1 MRKQRRP
8 RNGKLG
14 RARSDAFDPRYLR
27 RRLLAGST
35 VLLLV
40 ALALIACLAP
50 IGQARPAR
58 EASPEA
64 TSLQATPFAATEARR
79 EEREAERKAKH
90 EANWPTGGE
99 RTNVVVQTS
108 CTQIVWQFRNFPDM
122 AHNGIVLKLTINHT
136 VTLSRYTFDG
146 PESTLTMPIDA
157 PPGRYKID
165 TRGLGKSNG
174 ARVAFDIGV
183 PVNCRP
189 APAFALEKLQQIEGG
204 GGSYTTAP
212 LSGEVGKTIDYKILL
227 SNTGNVPLS
236 FAALEDPRCDAG
248 TITGGPTGE
257 LAPGASVEYLC
268 THLIT
273 PADAEAGALTNTVTL
288 TGAPPE
294 GDGTPVEHSS
304 NTVEVTPQA
313 AAPPEPEPPTPVQPT
328 PVVPTPGSSTPAA
341 QGGVLASK
349 SEQAPGTTGTSSVS
363 SAKTAVVPTLK
374 LTLPRLKGPQGC
386 VRSSFHASVKSAHV
400 ASITFFM
407 DGHKLKTLT
416 ARNARKGLLS
426 ITIDPTSLHVGP
438 HKLSAKITMVKT
450 SASAK
455 ALKGTRRRTVLRCDP
470 AVVTPKFTG

>member
-8 RNGKLG
+8 RNGKLA
-14 RARSDAFDPRYLR
+14 RARSDIPHRRFVR

-35 VLLLV
+35 LLLLV
-40 ALALIACLAP
+40 ALALIASLAP
-50 IGQARPAR
+50 IGQARSAR

-64 TSLQATPFAATEARR
+64 TSLEAAPFATTEARR
-79 EEREAERKAKH
+79 EEREAQRKAKR

-99 RTNVVVQTS
+99 RTNAIVQTS
-108 CTQIVWQFRNFPDM
+108 CTQIVWRFRNFPDM
-122 AHNGIVLKLTINHT
+122 DGNSIVLKLTIDHI
-136 VTLSRYTFDG
+136 VTLSTYSFDG
-146 PESTLTMPIDA
+146 PESTLTMPIAA

-165 TRGLGKSNG
+165 TRGIGKSNG

-189 APAFALEKLQQIEGG
+189 APGFALEKLQQIAGAGG
-204 GGSYTTAP
+204 AYTTAP

-227 SNTGNVPLS
+227 NNTGNVPLS
-236 FAALEDPRCDAG
+236 FSTLEDPRCDAG

-257 LAPGASVEYLC
+257 LAPGASAEYLC

-273 PADAEAGALTNTVTL
+273 AADAEAGALTNTVTL
-288 TGAPPE
+288 TGTPPE
-294 GDGTPVEHSS
+294 GEGTPVEHNS

-313 AAPPEPEPPTPVQPT
+313 AVPPAPEPPTPVQPT

-349 SEQAPGTTGTSSVS
+349 SEQAPGTTGTTGVS

-386 VRSSFHASVKSAHV
+386 VRSSFRASVKSAHV
-400 ASITFFM
+400 ASITFYM

-416 ARNARKGLLS
+416 AKNARKGLLS
-426 ITIDPTSLHVGP
+426 IAIDPTSLHVGP
-438 HKLSAKITMVKT
+438 HKLSAKITMAKT

>member
-14 RARSDAFDPRYLR
+14 RARSDVSDPRYLR

-64 TSLQATPFAATEARR
+64 ASLEATPFAATEARR
-79 EEREAERKAKH
+79 EEREAQRKVKH

-122 AHNGIVLKLTINHT
+122 AHNGIVLKLTINHS

-189 APAFALEKLQQIEGG
+189 APAFALEKLQQIEGADG
-204 GGSYTTAP
+204 TYTTAP

-236 FAALEDPRCDAG
+236 FGTLEDPRCDAG

-288 TGAPPE
+288 TGTPPE

-304 NTVEVTPQA
+304 NTVEVTPQP
-313 AAPPEPEPPTPVQPT
+313 AAPPAPEPPA
-328 PVVPTPGSSTPAA
+328 PVVPAPGSSTPAA

-349 SEQAPGTTGTSSVS
+349 SEQAPGTTGTTGVS

-386 VRSSFHASVKSAHV
+386 VRSSFRASVKSAHV
-400 ASITFFM
+400 ASITFYM

-450 SASAK
+450 SASSK
-455 ALKGTRRRTVLRCDP
+455 ALKGTRKRTVLRCDP